1 MVCTYEIQNRVA
13 TITLQRPEKKN
24 ALNFE
29 LAAAVRHFI
38 DRAEEDSNVRLIE
51 ITGSGDVF
59 SAGAD
64 LQMLKDLE
72 TASFEENVTDS
83 RHLMEMFK
91 IFVTS
96 KKPILG
102 IINGHAIAGGCGL
115 ATACDITL
123 VNEHAKVGYTETRI
137 GFVPAI
143 VSKLV
148 VNKVGDT
155 RARKLLLGG
164 ELLTAREAV
173 EWGLFTE
180 CVSDENM
187 DVRRKHWRE
196 QLTKN
201 VSGTAV
207 AQTKQLLNEI
217 ENLSTLDAFE
227 LAVNV
232 NAHARSTDD
241 CKKGISA
248 FLDRKKMEW

>member
-1 MVCTYEIQNRVA
+1 MVCTYEIHDRVA
-13 TITLQRPEKKN
+13 TITLQRPDKKN

-29 LAAAVRHFI
+29 LAAAIRHFI
-38 DRAEEDSNVRLIE
+38 ERSEEDPNVRLIE
-51 ITGSGDVF
+51 ITGAGDVF

-64 LQMLKDLE
+64 LQMLRELQ
-72 TASFEENVTDS
+72 TASYEENVTDS

-91 IFVTS
+91 AFITS

-123 VNEHAKVGYTETRI
+123 INEHAKVGYTETRI

-164 ELLTAREAV
+164 ELFGAREAV

-180 CVSDENM
+180 CVSESTMDE
-187 DVRRKHWRE
+187 RRAHWRD

-207 AQTKQLLNEI
+207 AQTKMLLRNI
-217 ENLSTLDAFE
+217 EDLSTLDAFE
-227 LAVNV
+227 RAVQV
-232 NAHARSTDD
+232 NAHARSTED

-248 FLDRKKMEW
+248 FLDRKRMEW